1 MCHIISYRLTRI
13 NEKPSQKAQ
22 FITTNIAQLQ
32 DYISAAEEAAE
43 TRNITY
49 YRCVEFHRIFRT
61 SDRQTYT
68 VYN

>member
-1 MCHIISYRLTRI
+1 MCHIISYCLTRI

-32 DYISAAEEAAE
+32 DYISAAEEAAK

-49 YRCVEFHRIFRT
+49 
-61 SDRQTYT
+61 
-68 VYN
+68 